1 MAKTKFPTTAQ
12 QEDTLVTTEDG
23 KEVTYIY
30 RGSWRKL
37 KEKDLGG
44 SKKGEIGRTGP
55 QGTAGTQGQRGP
67 CGPQGAVG
75 PQGPRGEQGAVGP
88 QGPKGDSGSS
98 SSTSSSSSIRSFKSG
113 SSLSLG
119 SVVGLS
125 TNGSVVLAVGGT
137 KPIGV
142 VLTEGQAGDN
152 VDVALSGVISIAG
165 TAVEDSVGKELYNAN
180 GKLKAARSSYSIGT
194 VLTNKELIVNITK

>member
-67 CGPQGAVG
+67 CGP
-75 PQGPRGEQGAVGP
+75 QGAVGP